1 MKKLLFISLL
11 VIFAFPLIALSQNS
25 TRNILLEIEKNNT
38 RLKAFQKQ
46 TESNKIATK
55 TGIYPGNPEIGFN
68 YLFGSPSEMGI
79 KTAITVS
86 QSFSFPSSYIF
97 RRQVAELKNRSHELE
112 YEKQRFSVLLEA
124 VQLLGEMV
132 YCNALMAE
140 YKIRLELARQLD
152 ASYKIS
158 FELGETNILEYNKAR
173 LNLLNISKEA
183 ESVRID
189 QQSVMSGLQTLN
201 GGQPISFSDSVFQ
214 IEPISAD
221 FETWYTNIKENI
233 PELKMIQ
240 NEIEAG
246 KKTYK
251 LSVSQSLPGFSAG
264 YMSEALP
271 VEKFRGLMFG
281 LSIPLWE
288 NKNLIK
294 QAKTQNLALQSIETD
309 LALQFHNVLKTK
321 YLKAVDLQKTVENY
335 QQNLKSLSNTKL
347 LKKALEKG
355 EINLI
360 EYIMEEEFYYQ
371 SYNNLLEMEKEFNKL
386 VLELQLYEQ
395 L

>member
-1 MKKLLFISLL
+1 
-11 VIFAFPLIALSQNS
+11 
-25 TRNILLEIEKNNT
+25 
-38 RLKAFQKQ
+38 
-46 TESNKIATK
+46 
-55 TGIYPGNPEIGFN
+55 
-68 YLFGSPSEMGI
+68 
-79 KTAITVS
+79 
-86 QSFSFPSSYIF
+86 
-97 RRQVAELKNRSHELE
+97 
-112 YEKQRFSVLLEA
+112 
-124 VQLLGEMV
+124 
-132 YCNALMAE
+132 MAE

-395 L
+395 